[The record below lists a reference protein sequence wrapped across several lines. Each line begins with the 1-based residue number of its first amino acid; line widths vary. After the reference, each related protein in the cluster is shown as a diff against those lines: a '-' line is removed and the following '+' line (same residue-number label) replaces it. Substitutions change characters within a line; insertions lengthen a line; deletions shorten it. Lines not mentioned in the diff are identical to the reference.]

1 MSEKVTKT
9 PILGGIN
16 AIEQELKAMGLSGD
30 NFNTYLADVAPLGI
44 AKNCHK
50 EEETYLNS
58 KNEVC
63 TRWRIVCEGAPEPGS
78 WRDNNDCN

>member
-1 MSEKVTKT
+1 MSEKVIKT
-9 PILGGIN
+9 PISGGIE
-16 AIEQELKAMGLSGD
+16 AVEQEIKAMGLSGE
-30 NFNTYLADVAPLGI
+30 NVNTYLADIAPLGI

-63 TRWRIVCEGAPEPGS
+63 TRWRVVCEGSPKPGS
-78 WRDNNDCN
+78 WRDNIDCN